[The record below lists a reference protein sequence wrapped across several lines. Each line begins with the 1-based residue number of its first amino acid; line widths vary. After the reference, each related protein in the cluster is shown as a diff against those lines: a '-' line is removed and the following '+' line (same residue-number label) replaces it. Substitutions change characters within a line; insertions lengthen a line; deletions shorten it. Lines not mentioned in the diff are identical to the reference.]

1 MTCSW
6 QSLPYPTPKGQVGG
20 HEGVGKIVKLGPG
33 SEREGIKIGDRVGI
47 KWMASICGNC
57 RTFKYFDY
65 IYKISK
71 GDMLTNPKNS
81 CLP

>member
-6 QSLPYPTPKGQVGG
+6 RGLPYPTPKGQVGG

-33 SEREGIKIGDRVGI
+33 SERVGLKIGDRVGV

-57 RTFKYFDY
+57 GTFKYLRF
-65 IYKISK
+65 IKSEK
-71 GDMLTNPKNS
+71 EDMLTQT
-81 CLP
+81 